1 MVNSPHVPYAGEKR
15 ELPLID
21 YNASDAPEAFFESLK
36 QYGFA
41 TLISHPLDMTR
52 VDRIYRAWRAHFA
65 VGVAT
70 EFVMDPIR
78 QDGYFALDQAES
90 AKGQEIRD
98 YKEYFQFYQ
107 WGRCPSHLKPDL
119 EVHFEDCLKFSTTL
133 LRWVAQQLPS
143 DIVSRLSMPLESM
156 IENSAQTMLRV
167 LHYPPVESGIELPR
181 AAAHED
187 INLLTILPASDGPG
201 LELQLSDGEWIEV
214 VNRPSQVVVNIGDML
229 QEATESFLRSTTH
242 RVTTPNKV
250 QAASGRMSL
259 PLFLHPRPE
268 VTLSSRYTADSYLG
282 ERLQELGVI

>member
-1 MVNSPHVPYAGEKR
+1 
-15 ELPLID
+15 
-21 YNASDAPEAFFESLK
+21 
-36 QYGFA
+36 
-41 TLISHPLDMTR
+41 
-52 VDRIYRAWRAHFA
+52 
-65 VGVAT
+65 
-70 EFVMDPIR
+70 MDPIR

-90 AKGQEIRD
+90 AKGQAVRD
-98 YKEYFQFYQ
+98 YKEYFQFYR
-107 WGRCPSHLKPDL
+107 WGRCPTHLKHDL
-119 EVHFEDCLKFSTTL
+119 EAHFEDCLRFSTTL
-133 LRWVAQQLPS
+133 LRWVAEYLPS
-143 DIVSRLSMPLESM
+143 DIVKRLSMPLESM

-167 LHYPPVESGIELPR
+167 LHYPPVKSGVVLPR

-201 LELQLSDGEWIEV
+201 LELQLSDGQWIEV

-229 QEATESFLRSTTH
+229 QEATEGFLRSTTH
-242 RVTTPNKV
+242 RVASPDDG

>member
-1 MVNSPHVPYAGEKR
+1 MADSAHAHHASEIR

-21 YNASDAPEAFFESLK
+21 YTASTAPEAFFDSLK

-41 TLISHPLDMTR
+41 TLISHPLDMER
-52 VDRIYRAWRAHFA
+52 VNRIYSAWRAHFA
-65 VGVAT
+65 EGVAS
-70 EFVMDPIR
+70 EFTMDPIR
-78 QDGYFALDQAES
+78 QDGYFSLDQAES
-90 AKGQEIRD
+90 AKGQAVRA
-98 YKEYFQFYQ
+98 YKENFQFYR
-107 WGRCPSHLKPDL
+107 WGRCPSHLKHDL
-119 EVHFEDCLKFSTTL
+119 EAHFEDCLRFSTTL
-133 LRWVAQQLPS
+133 LRWVAEYLPA
-143 DIVSRLSMPLESM
+143 DIVNRLSMPLESM
-156 IENSAQTMLRV
+156 IEDSAQTMLRV
-167 LHYPPVESGIELPR
+167 LHYPPVESGVVLPR

-201 LELQLSDGEWIEV
+201 LELQLSDGQWIEV

-229 QEATESFLRSTTH
+229 QEATEGFLRSTTH
-242 RVTTPNKV
+242 RVASPDDG